1 MSDEETEI
9 ITDPDFDAE
18 DIIEYG
24 EKIAESYQKNVYRKG
39 DEILKVLKEDENT
52 EQMKRLG
59 TFLPENLVPST
70 LARTRD
76 LSDTE
81 EYSGPHTV
89 IYQDSFDER
98 LDEKIEGSQEH
109 GEIGDL
115 IYLLDRMVEED
126 AVMSDPVME
135 NFNYFGNGY
144 EKTLKPSDICDI
156 ESLKKFPASFEAPDI
171 EVSFYAEIENMY
183 EEAILSI
190 NHKTDLSMA
199 ETAEIFEETSRHI
212 KTVNL
217 VPKLSLSEWPGVE
230 VFPQ

>member
-1 MSDEETEI
+1 MDEETEI
-9 ITDPDFDAE
+9 ISEPDFNVE

-24 EKIAESYQKNVYRKG
+24 EKIAESYQKDVYRKG

-76 LSDTE
+76 LSGTE
-81 EYSGPHTV
+81 EYSGLHTV
-89 IYQDSFDER
+89 VYQDSFDER
-98 LDEKIEGSQEH
+98 LDEKLEDSQDH
-109 GEIGDL
+109 GELGDL

-135 NFNYFGNGY
+135 NFNYFGEGY
-144 EKTLKPSDICDI
+144 EKALKPSDICDI
-156 ESLKKFPASFEAPDI
+156 ESLKKFPDSFEAPDI
-171 EVSFYAEIENMY
+171 EASFYAEIENMY
-183 EEAILSI
+183 EEAMLSV
-190 NHKTDLSMA
+190 NHETDLTMA
-199 ETAEIFEETSRHI
+199 ETAKIFEETSRHI
-212 KTVNL
+212 RHVNL
-217 VPKLSLSEWPGVE
+217 EPKLSLDEWPDVE